1 MLLEEIQKQYI
12 AAFKSKDT
20 LTTSVLGLLKS
31 AIQYKQIDLKA
42 QQKEINDDVI
52 LDVIRIEVKK
62 RKESIEQYDQANRKD
77 LSDKERAELQILNR
91 FLPEQ
96 MSKESVINE
105 LTKILSSFPPED
117 AKNFGKM
124 MKAVMST
131 LKGKADGGLIKK
143 ELEILIQKLP

>member
-12 AAFKSKDT
+12 TAFKSKDA

-42 QQKEINDDVI
+42 QQKEMNDDII
-52 LDVIRIEVKK
+52 LDVIKAEVKK
-62 RKESIEQYDQANRKD
+62 HKESIEQYDQANRKE
-77 LSDKERAELQILNR
+77 LADKERAELEILNR
-91 FLPEQ
+91 FLPAQ
-96 MSKESVINE
+96 MSRESVVDE
-105 LTKILSSFPPED
+105 LTKVLSSFPPEE

-124 MKAVMST
+124 MKEAMVT
-131 LKGKADGGLIKK
+131 LKGKADGELIKK

>member
-1 MLLEEIQKQYI
+1 MLLEQIQKQYI
-12 AAFKSKDT
+12 TAFKSKDT

-42 QQKEINDDVI
+42 QQKEINDDII
-52 LDVIRIEVKK
+52 LDVIKAEVKK
-62 RKESIEQYDQANRKD
+62 HKESIEQYDQANRKE
-77 LSDKERAELQILNR
+77 LADKERAELDILNR

-96 MSKESVINE
+96 MSKESVIAE
-105 LTKILSSFPPED
+105 LSTVLSSFPPED

-124 MKAVMST
+124 MKEAMST